1 MEWGG
6 DESTSVIGG
15 AHAVEDAS
23 KIKKD
28 FCLDVVAGILDL
40 VKLNAVQLTCCLD
53 FLSASVRLPSTTVHR
68 ALVHSHLI
76 DAKL

>member
-6 DESTSVIGG
+6 DDSSDAVIGG

-28 FCLDVVAGILDL
+28 FCLDVVAGMLDL
-40 VKLNAVQLTCCLD
+40 VNFCYIAVCL
-53 FLSASVRLPSTTVHR
+53 S
-68 ALVHSHLI
+68 I
-76 DAKL
+76 